1 MHMKVSDE
9 MKFQTRVELSM
20 LNELRGGNAH
30 CFFVTNDFFFQ

>member
-20 LNELRGGNAH
+20 LNELRGIMLIA
-30 CFFVTNDFFFQ
+30 FL